1 MAIGISPRKGNDQLF
16 NNKNL
21 IDENTKQ
28 NIIIVLA
35 SILCIIVLAS
45 IFYFT
50 MPKKKKNEKYS
61 KNISLE
67 GITVSNYSRKEL
79 EDLLYE
85 RYEKRKNEDAIFNY
99 GGYQQRIKGSDI
111 GISYD
116 IPKTLD
122 QLDRIEEKLLKNKN
136 KNNSNDKIENAM
148 VYMDY
153 DNEKL
158 KNAYVEANSV
168 FNNETNEYIINPDK
182 KEVILNKNIQK
193 IFLDEKEY
201 KEKVLKKFRSNN
213 FDQIEKLN
221 VSNTITPGIDID
233 KMYNDITREPKNAY
247 LDRQNGFIKEEYGIK
262 FEKSLDE
269 IKEEYNNASEKIIIK
284 YNIIKPKMTLKE
296 LQEKLVVKKNE
307 FKNVLYE
314 KTITVSDP
322 DDKGAIKNISIASY
336 CANEYILRPGEIFSY
351 NNVLGN
357 RTREKGYQDGPVYE
371 NGKETRGI
379 GGGICFVS
387 SGLYY
392 VALYSNMQIIE
403 RSNHMF
409 NPGYVP
415 SGLDSAIS
423 MGNLDLKFKNTLSNP
438 IKIITKFDGKNL
450 KVQFLGT
457 DEGYSVQIKTREYD
471 NLKAKTEYRY
481 NSNIEKGKKNIIQK
495 GKDGLK
501 VDVFRIIRKDGKE
514 IERENLGTDSYNKLD
529 EIIEIAKEEAENYDI
544 IDLN

>member
-1 MAIGISPRKGNDQLF
+1 MAIGISPRKGSDQLF
-16 NNKNL
+16 NSKNL

-28 NIIIVLA
+28 NIIIALV
-35 SILCIIVLAS
+35 SIVVIIVLAS

-50 MPKKKKNEKYS
+50 TPKKKKSEKYS

-67 GITVSNYSRKEL
+67 GIKISNYSRKEL

-99 GGYQQRIKGSDI
+99 GDYQQRIKGSDI

-116 IPKTLD
+116 IPKTLEE
-122 QLDRIEEKLLKNKN
+122 LDKIEEKLLKSKN
-136 KNNSNDKIENAM
+136 DSKDKIENAM

-153 DNEKL
+153 DNQKL
-158 KNAYVEANSV
+158 KNAYMEANSV
-168 FNNETNEYIINPDK
+168 FNNETSEYIINPDK
-182 KEVILNKNIQK
+182 KEIILNKNIQK
-193 IFLDEKEY
+193 SFLDEKEY

-213 FDQIEKLN
+213 FDQIEKIN
-221 VSNTITPGIDID
+221 ISNNIIPSIDID

-247 LDRQNGFIKEEYGIK
+247 LDRKNGFIKEEYGIK
-262 FEKSLDE
+262 FEKSLEE
-269 IKEEYNNASEKIIIK
+269 IKEEYNNASGKIIIK

-296 LQEKLVVKKNE
+296 LQEKLIVKKNE

-322 DDKGAIKNISIASY
+322 EDKGAIKNISIASY
-336 CANEYILRPGEIFSY
+336 CVNEYILRPGEMFSF

-415 SGLDSAIS
+415 AGLDSAIS

-438 IKIITKFDGKNL
+438 IKIITRFDGKNL
-450 KVQFLGT
+450 KIQFLGT
-457 DEGYSVQIKTREYD
+457 DEGYSVQMETREYD

-481 NSNIEKGKKNIIQK
+481 NSNLEKGNKNIIQT

-501 VDVFRIIRKDGKE
+501 VDVSRIIRKDGKE
-514 IERENLGTDSYNKLD
+514 IKRENLGTDSYNKLD
-529 EIIEIAKEEAENYDI
+529 EIVEIAKEEAENFDI

>member
-1 MAIGISPRKGNDQLF
+1 MAIGISPRKGSDQLF
-16 NNKNL
+16 NSKNL

-28 NIIIVLA
+28 NIIIALV
-35 SILCIIVLAS
+35 SIVVIIVLAS

-50 MPKKKKNEKYS
+50 TPKKKKSGKYS

-67 GITVSNYSRKEL
+67 GIKVSNYSRKEL

-99 GGYQQRIKGSDI
+99 GDYQQRIKGSDI

-116 IPKTLD
+116 IPKTLEE
-122 QLDRIEEKLLKNKN
+122 LDKIEEKLLKS
-136 KNNSNDKIENAM
+136 KNNSKDKIENAM

-153 DNEKL
+153 DNQKL
-158 KNAYVEANSV
+158 KNAYMEANSV
-168 FNNETNEYIINPDK
+168 FNNETSEYIINPDK
-182 KEVILNKNIQK
+182 KEIILNKNIQK
-193 IFLDEKEY
+193 NFLDEKEY

-213 FDQIEKLN
+213 FDQIEKIN
-221 VSNTITPGIDID
+221 ISNNIIPSIDID

-247 LDRQNGFIKEEYGIK
+247 LDSKNGFIKEEYGIE
-262 FEKSLDE
+262 FEKSLEE
-269 IKEEYNNASEKIIIK
+269 IKEEYNNASGKIIIK

-296 LQEKLVVKKNE
+296 LQEKLIVKKNE

-322 DDKGAIKNISIASY
+322 EDKGAIKNISIASY
-336 CANEYILRPGEIFSY
+336 CVNEYILRPGEMFSF

-371 NGKETRGI
+371 NGKEIRGL

-415 SGLDSAIS
+415 AGLDSAIS

-450 KVQFLGT
+450 KIQFLGT
-457 DEGYSVQIKTREYD
+457 DEGYSVQMETREYD

-481 NSNIEKGKKNIIQK
+481 NSNLEKGKKNIIQT
-495 GKDGLK
+495 GKDGVK
-501 VDVFRIIRKDGKE
+501 VDVSRIIRKDGKE
-514 IERENLGTDSYNKLD
+514 IKRENLGTDSYNKLD
-529 EIIEIAKEEAENYDI
+529 EIIEIAKEEAENFDI

>member
-336 CANEYILRPGEIFSY
+336 CVNEYILRPGEIFSY

-371 NGKETRGI
+371 NGKETRGL

-501 VDVFRIIRKDGKE
+501 VDVFRIIKKDGKE

>member
-28 NIIIVLA
+28 NIIIALA

-67 GITVSNYSRKEL
+67 GIKVSNYSRKEL
-79 EDLLYE
+79 EDLLNE

-99 GGYQQRIKGSDI
+99 GDYQQRIKGSDI

-122 QLDRIEEKLLKNKN
+122 QLDRIEEKLLKSKN
-136 KNNSNDKIENAM
+136 KNNSNDKIENAI

-158 KNAYVEANSV
+158 KNAYLEANSV

-269 IKEEYNNASEKIIIK
+269 IKKEYNNASEKIIIK

-307 FKNVLYE
+307 FKNILYE

-322 DDKGAIKNISIASY
+322 EDKGAIKNISIASY
-336 CANEYILRPGEIFSY
+336 SVNEYILRPGEIFSF

-371 NGKETRGI
+371 NGKEIRGL

-501 VDVFRIIRKDGKE
+501 VDVFRIIKKDGKE

>member
-1 MAIGISPRKGNDQLF
+1 MAIGISPRKGSDQLF
-16 NNKNL
+16 NNKKL
-21 IDENTKQ
+21 IDENAKQ

-67 GITVSNYSRKEL
+67 GMKVSNYSRKEL
-79 EDLLYE
+79 EDLLNE

-99 GGYQQRIKGSDI
+99 GDYQQRIKGSDI

-116 IPKTLD
+116 IPKTLEE
-122 QLDRIEEKLLKNKN
+122 LDKIEEKLLKSKN
-136 KNNSNDKIENAM
+136 DSKDKIENAM

-153 DNEKL
+153 DNQKL
-158 KNAYVEANSV
+158 KNAYMEANSV
-168 FNNETNEYIINPDK
+168 FNNETSEYIINPDK

-213 FDQIEKLN
+213 FDQIENIN
-221 VSNTITPGIDID
+221 VSNTIIPSIDID

-262 FEKSLDE
+262 FEKSLEE
-269 IKEEYNNASEKIIIK
+269 IKKEYNNASEKIIIK

-307 FKNVLYE
+307 FKNILYE

-322 DDKGAIKNISIASY
+322 EDKGAIKNISIASY
-336 CANEYILRPGEIFSY
+336 CVNEYILRPGEIFSY
-351 NNVLGN
+351 NNALGD
-357 RTREKGYQDGPVYE
+357 RTREKGYQDGPIYE
-371 NGKETRGI
+371 NGKETRGL

-415 SGLDSAIS
+415 AGLDSAIS
-423 MGNLDLKFKNTLSNP
+423 MGNLDLKFKNTLKNP

-457 DEGYSVQIKTREYD
+457 DEGYSVQIKTREHD
-471 NLKAKTEYRY
+471 NLKAKTEYLY

-501 VDVFRIIRKDGKE
+501 VDVFRIVRKDGKE

>member
-1 MAIGISPRKGNDQLF
+1 MAIGISPRKGSDQLF
-16 NNKNL
+16 NSKNL

-28 NIIIVLA
+28 NIIIALV
-35 SILCIIVLAS
+35 SIMVIIVLAS

-50 MPKKKKNEKYS
+50 TPKKKKSEKYS

-67 GITVSNYSRKEL
+67 GIKVSNYSRKEL

-99 GGYQQRIKGSDI
+99 GDYQQRIKGSDI

-116 IPKTLD
+116 IPKTLEE
-122 QLDRIEEKLLKNKN
+122 LDKIEEKLLKSKN
-136 KNNSNDKIENAM
+136 DSKDKIENAM

-153 DNEKL
+153 DNQKL
-158 KNAYVEANSV
+158 KNAYMEANSV
-168 FNNETNEYIINPDK
+168 FNNETSEYIINPDK
-182 KEVILNKNIQK
+182 KEIILNKNIQK
-193 IFLDEKEY
+193 NFLDEKEY

-213 FDQIEKLN
+213 FDQIEKIN
-221 VSNTITPGIDID
+221 ISNNIIPSIDID

-247 LDRQNGFIKEEYGIK
+247 LDRKNGFIKEEYGIE
-262 FEKSLDE
+262 FEKSLEE
-269 IKEEYNNASEKIIIK
+269 IKEEYNNASGKIIIK

-296 LQEKLVVKKNE
+296 LQEKLIVKKNE

-322 DDKGAIKNISIASY
+322 EDKGAIKNISIASY
-336 CANEYILRPGEIFSY
+336 CVNEYILRPGEMFSF
-351 NNVLGN
+351 NNALGN

-371 NGKETRGI
+371 NGKEIRGL

-415 SGLDSAIS
+415 AGLDSAIS

-450 KVQFLGT
+450 KIQFLGT
-457 DEGYSVQIKTREYD
+457 DEGYSVQMETREYD

-481 NSNIEKGKKNIIQK
+481 NSNLEKGKKNIIQT
-495 GKDGLK
+495 GKEGLK

-514 IERENLGTDSYNKLD
+514 IKRENLGTDSYNKLD
-529 EIIEIAKEEAENYDI
+529 EIIEIAKEEAENFDI

>member
-322 DDKGAIKNISIASY
+322 DDKGAIKNISIASH
-336 CANEYILRPGEIFSY
+336 CVNEYILRPGEIFSY

>member
-1 MAIGISPRKGNDQLF
+1 MAIGISPRKGSDQLF
-16 NNKNL
+16 NSKNL

-28 NIIIVLA
+28 NIIIALV
-35 SILCIIVLAS
+35 SIMVIIVLAF

-50 MPKKKKNEKYS
+50 TPKKKKNEKYS

-67 GITVSNYSRKEL
+67 GIKISNYSRKEL

-99 GGYQQRIKGSDI
+99 GDYQQRIKGSDI

-116 IPKTLD
+116 IPKTLEE
-122 QLDRIEEKLLKNKN
+122 LDKIEEKLLKSRNDSK
-136 KNNSNDKIENAM
+136 DKIENAM

-153 DNEKL
+153 DNQKL
-158 KNAYVEANSV
+158 KNAYMEANSV
-168 FNNETNEYIINPDK
+168 FNNETSEYIINPDK
-182 KEVILNKNIQK
+182 KEIILNKNIQK
-193 IFLDEKEY
+193 SFLDEKEY

-213 FDQIEKLN
+213 FDQIEKIN
-221 VSNTITPGIDID
+221 ISNNIIPSIDID

-247 LDRQNGFIKEEYGIK
+247 LDRKNGFIKEEYGIK
-262 FEKSLDE
+262 FEKSLEE
-269 IKEEYNNASEKIIIK
+269 IKEEYNNASGKIIIK

-296 LQEKLVVKKNE
+296 LQEKLIVKKNE

-322 DDKGAIKNISIASY
+322 EDKGAIKNISIASY
-336 CANEYILRPGEIFSY
+336 CVNEYILRPGEMFSF

-415 SGLDSAIS
+415 AGLDSAIS

-450 KVQFLGT
+450 KIQFLGT
-457 DEGYSVQIKTREYD
+457 DEGYSVQMETREYD

-481 NSNIEKGKKNIIQK
+481 NSNLEKGKKNIIQK

-501 VDVFRIIRKDGKE
+501 VDVSRIIRKDGKE
-514 IERENLGTDSYNKLD
+514 IKRENLGTDSYNKLD
-529 EIIEIAKEEAENYDI
+529 EIVEIAKEEAENFDI

>member
-1 MAIGISPRKGNDQLF
+1 MAIGISPRKGSDQLF
-16 NNKNL
+16 NSKNL

-28 NIIIVLA
+28 NIIIALV
-35 SILCIIVLAS
+35 SIMVIIVLAS

-50 MPKKKKNEKYS
+50 TPKKKKSEKYS

-67 GITVSNYSRKEL
+67 GIKVSNYSRKEL

-99 GGYQQRIKGSDI
+99 GDYQQRIKGSDI

-116 IPKTLD
+116 IPKTLEE
-122 QLDRIEEKLLKNKN
+122 LDKIEEKLLKSKN
-136 KNNSNDKIENAM
+136 DSKDKIENAM

-153 DNEKL
+153 DNQKL
-158 KNAYVEANSV
+158 KNAYMEANSV
-168 FNNETNEYIINPDK
+168 FNNETSEYIINPDK
-182 KEVILNKNIQK
+182 KEIILNKNIQK
-193 IFLDEKEY
+193 NFLDEKEY

-213 FDQIEKLN
+213 FDQIEKIN
-221 VSNTITPGIDID
+221 ISNNIIPSIDID

-247 LDRQNGFIKEEYGIK
+247 LDRKNGFIKEEYGIE
-262 FEKSLDE
+262 FEKSLEE
-269 IKEEYNNASEKIIIK
+269 IKEEYNNASGKIIIK

-296 LQEKLVVKKNE
+296 LQEKLIVKKNE

-322 DDKGAIKNISIASY
+322 EDKGAIKNISIASY
-336 CANEYILRPGEIFSY
+336 CVNEYILRPGEMFSF
-351 NNVLGN
+351 NNALGN

-371 NGKETRGI
+371 NGKEIRGL

-415 SGLDSAIS
+415 AGLDSAIS

-450 KVQFLGT
+450 KIQFLGT
-457 DEGYSVQIKTREYD
+457 DEGYSVQMETREYD

-481 NSNIEKGKKNIIQK
+481 NSNLEKGKKNIIQT

-501 VDVFRIIRKDGKE
+501 VDVSRIIRKDGKE
-514 IERENLGTDSYNKLD
+514 IKRENLGTDSYNKLD
-529 EIIEIAKEEAENYDI
+529 EIVEIEKEEAENFDI

>member
-1 MAIGISPRKGNDQLF
+1 MAIGISPRKGSDQLF
-16 NNKNL
+16 NSKNL

-28 NIIIVLA
+28 NIIIALV
-35 SILCIIVLAS
+35 SIMVIIVLAS

-50 MPKKKKNEKYS
+50 TPKKKKSEKYS

-67 GITVSNYSRKEL
+67 GIKVSNYSRKEL

-99 GGYQQRIKGSDI
+99 GDYQQRIKGSDI

-116 IPKTLD
+116 IPKTLEE
-122 QLDRIEEKLLKNKN
+122 LDKIEEKLLKSKN
-136 KNNSNDKIENAM
+136 DSKDKIENAM

-153 DNEKL
+153 DNQKL
-158 KNAYVEANSV
+158 KNAYMEANSV
-168 FNNETNEYIINPDK
+168 FNNETSEYIINTDK
-182 KEVILNKNIQK
+182 KEIILNKNIQK
-193 IFLDEKEY
+193 NFLDEKEY

-213 FDQIEKLN
+213 FDQIEKIN
-221 VSNTITPGIDID
+221 ISNNIIPSIDID

-247 LDRQNGFIKEEYGIK
+247 LDRKNGFIKEEYGIE
-262 FEKSLDE
+262 FEKSLEE
-269 IKEEYNNASEKIIIK
+269 IKEEYNNASGKIIIK

-296 LQEKLVVKKNE
+296 LQEKLIVKKNE

-322 DDKGAIKNISIASY
+322 EDKGAIKNISIASY
-336 CANEYILRPGEIFSY
+336 CVNEYILRPGEMFSF
-351 NNVLGN
+351 NNALGN

-371 NGKETRGI
+371 NGKEIRGL

-415 SGLDSAIS
+415 AGLDSAIS

-450 KVQFLGT
+450 KIQFLGT
-457 DEGYSVQIKTREYD
+457 DEGYSVQMETREYD

-481 NSNIEKGKKNIIQK
+481 NSNLEKGKKNIIQT
-495 GKDGLK
+495 GKEGLK

-514 IERENLGTDSYNKLD
+514 IKRENLGTDSYNKLD
-529 EIIEIAKEEAENYDI
+529 EIIEIAKEEAENFDI

>member
-322 DDKGAIKNISIASY
+322 DDKGAIKNISIASH
-336 CANEYILRPGEIFSY
+336 CVNEYILRPGEIFSY

-501 VDVFRIIRKDGKE
+501 VDVFRIIKKDGKE

>member
-28 NIIIVLA
+28 NIIIVVA

-67 GITVSNYSRKEL
+67 GIKVSNYSRKEL
-79 EDLLYE
+79 EDLLNE

-99 GGYQQRIKGSDI
+99 GDYQQRIKGSDI

-122 QLDRIEEKLLKNKN
+122 QLDRIEEKLLKSKN
-136 KNNSNDKIENAM
+136 KNNSNDKIENAI

-158 KNAYVEANSV
+158 KNAYLEANSV

-269 IKEEYNNASEKIIIK
+269 IKKEYNNASEKIIIK

-307 FKNVLYE
+307 FKNILYE

-322 DDKGAIKNISIASY
+322 EDKGAIKNISIASY
-336 CANEYILRPGEIFSY
+336 SVNEYILRPGEIFSF

-371 NGKETRGI
+371 NGKEIRGL

-501 VDVFRIIRKDGKE
+501 VDVFRIIKKDGKE

>member
-50 MPKKKKNEKYS
+50 MPKKKKSEKYS

-322 DDKGAIKNISIASY
+322 DDKGAIKNISIASH
-336 CANEYILRPGEIFSY
+336 CVNEYILRPGEIFSY

>member
-50 MPKKKKNEKYS
+50 MPKKKRNEKYS

-67 GITVSNYSRKEL
+67 GIAVSNYSRKEL

-322 DDKGAIKNISIASY
+322 DDKGAIKNISIASH
-336 CANEYILRPGEIFSY
+336 CVNEYILRPGEIFSY

-371 NGKETRGI
+371 NGKETRGL

-501 VDVFRIIRKDGKE
+501 VDVFRIIKKDGKE

>member
-1 MAIGISPRKGNDQLF
+1 MAIGISPRKGSDQLF
-16 NNKNL
+16 NSKNL

-28 NIIIVLA
+28 NIIIALV
-35 SILCIIVLAS
+35 SIMVIIVLAS

-50 MPKKKKNEKYS
+50 TPKKKKSEKYS

-67 GITVSNYSRKEL
+67 GIKVSNYSRKEL

-99 GGYQQRIKGSDI
+99 GDYQQRIKGSDI

-116 IPKTLD
+116 IPKTLEE
-122 QLDRIEEKLLKNKN
+122 LDKIEEKLLKSKN
-136 KNNSNDKIENAM
+136 DSKDKIENAM

-153 DNEKL
+153 DNQKL
-158 KNAYVEANSV
+158 KNAYMEANSV
-168 FNNETNEYIINPDK
+168 FNNETSEYIINPDK
-182 KEVILNKNIQK
+182 KEIILNKNIQK
-193 IFLDEKEY
+193 NFLDEKEY
-201 KEKVLKKFRSNN
+201 KEKVLKKLRSNN
-213 FDQIEKLN
+213 FDQIEKIN
-221 VSNTITPGIDID
+221 ISNNIIPSIDID

-247 LDRQNGFIKEEYGIK
+247 LDSKNGFIKEEYGIE
-262 FEKSLDE
+262 FEKSLEE
-269 IKEEYNNASEKIIIK
+269 IKEEYNNASGKIIIK

-296 LQEKLVVKKNE
+296 LQEKLIVKKNE

-322 DDKGAIKNISIASY
+322 EDKGAIKNISIASY
-336 CANEYILRPGEIFSY
+336 CVNEYILRPGEMFSF

-371 NGKETRGI
+371 NGKEIRGL

-415 SGLDSAIS
+415 AGLDSAIS

-450 KVQFLGT
+450 KIQFLGT
-457 DEGYSVQIKTREYD
+457 DEGYSVQMETREYD

-481 NSNIEKGKKNIIQK
+481 NSNLEKGKKNIIQT
-495 GKDGLK
+495 GKEGLK

-514 IERENLGTDSYNKLD
+514 IKRENLGTDSYNKLD
-529 EIIEIAKEEAENYDI
+529 EIIEIAKEEAENFDI

>member
-79 EDLLYE
+79 EDLLNE

-99 GGYQQRIKGSDI
+99 GDYQQRIKGSDI

-158 KNAYVEANSV
+158 KHAYVEANSV

-336 CANEYILRPGEIFSY
+336 CVNEYILRPGEIFSY

>member
-1 MAIGISPRKGNDQLF
+1 MAIGISPRKRNDQLF

>member
-1 MAIGISPRKGNDQLF
+1 MAIGISPRKGSDQLF
-16 NNKNL
+16 NSKNL

-28 NIIIVLA
+28 NIIIALV
-35 SILCIIVLAS
+35 SIMVIIVLAS

-50 MPKKKKNEKYS
+50 TPKKKKSEKYS

-67 GITVSNYSRKEL
+67 GIKVSNYSRKEL

-99 GGYQQRIKGSDI
+99 GDYQQRIKGSDI

-116 IPKTLD
+116 IPKTLEE
-122 QLDRIEEKLLKNKN
+122 LDKIEEKLLKSKN
-136 KNNSNDKIENAM
+136 YSKDKIENAM

-153 DNEKL
+153 DNQKL
-158 KNAYVEANSV
+158 KNAYMEANSV
-168 FNNETNEYIINPDK
+168 FNNETSEYIINPDK
-182 KEVILNKNIQK
+182 KEIILNKNIQK
-193 IFLDEKEY
+193 NFLDEKEY

-213 FDQIEKLN
+213 FDQIEKIN
-221 VSNTITPGIDID
+221 ISNNIIPSIDID

-247 LDRQNGFIKEEYGIK
+247 LDRKNGFIKEEYGIE
-262 FEKSLDE
+262 FEKSLEE
-269 IKEEYNNASEKIIIK
+269 IKEEYNNASGKIIIK

-296 LQEKLVVKKNE
+296 LQEKLIVKKNE

-322 DDKGAIKNISIASY
+322 EDKGAIKNISIASY
-336 CANEYILRPGEIFSY
+336 CVNEYILRPGEMFSF
-351 NNVLGN
+351 NNALGN

-371 NGKETRGI
+371 NGKEIRGL

-415 SGLDSAIS
+415 AGLDSAIS

-450 KVQFLGT
+450 KIQFLGT
-457 DEGYSVQIKTREYD
+457 DEGYSVQMETREYD

-481 NSNIEKGKKNIIQK
+481 NSNLEKGKKNIIQT
-495 GKDGLK
+495 GKEGLK

-514 IERENLGTDSYNKLD
+514 IKRENLGTDSYNKLD
-529 EIIEIAKEEAENYDI
+529 EIIEIAKEEAENFDI

>member
-336 CANEYILRPGEIFSY
+336 CVNEYILRPGEIFSY

>member
-1 MAIGISPRKGNDQLF
+1 MAIGISPKKGNDQLF
-16 NNKNL
+16 NSKNL

-28 NIIIVLA
+28 NIIIALV
-35 SILCIIVLAS
+35 SIMVIIVLAF

-50 MPKKKKNEKYS
+50 TPKKKKSEKYS

-67 GITVSNYSRKEL
+67 GIKISNYSRKEL

-99 GGYQQRIKGSDI
+99 GDYQQRIKGSDI

-116 IPKTLD
+116 IPKTLEE
-122 QLDRIEEKLLKNKN
+122 LDKIEEKLLKSRNDSK
-136 KNNSNDKIENAM
+136 DKIENAM

-153 DNEKL
+153 DNQKL
-158 KNAYVEANSV
+158 KNAYMEANSV
-168 FNNETNEYIINPDK
+168 FNNETSEYIINPDK
-182 KEVILNKNIQK
+182 KEIILNKNIQK
-193 IFLDEKEY
+193 SFLDEKEY

-213 FDQIEKLN
+213 FDQIEKIN
-221 VSNTITPGIDID
+221 ISNNIIPSIDID

-247 LDRQNGFIKEEYGIK
+247 LDRKNGFIKEEYGIK
-262 FEKSLDE
+262 FEKSLEE
-269 IKEEYNNASEKIIIK
+269 IKEEYNNASGKIIIK

-296 LQEKLVVKKNE
+296 LQEKLIVKKNE

-322 DDKGAIKNISIASY
+322 EDKGAIKNISIASY
-336 CANEYILRPGEIFSY
+336 CVNEYILRPGEMFSF

-415 SGLDSAIS
+415 AGLDSAIS

-450 KVQFLGT
+450 KIQFLGT
-457 DEGYSVQIKTREYD
+457 DEGYSVQMETREYD

-481 NSNIEKGKKNIIQK
+481 NSNLEKGKKNIIQK

-501 VDVFRIIRKDGKE
+501 VDVSRIIRKDGKE
-514 IERENLGTDSYNKLD
+514 IKRENLGTDSYNKLD
-529 EIIEIAKEEAENYDI
+529 EIVEIAKEEAENFDI

>member
-1 MAIGISPRKGNDQLF
+1 MAIGISPRKGSDQLF
-16 NNKNL
+16 SGKNL

-28 NIIIVLA
+28 NIIIVLV
-35 SILCIIVLAS
+35 SIVVIIVLVS

-50 MPKKKKNEKYS
+50 TPKKKKNEKYS

-67 GITVSNYSRKEL
+67 GIKVSNYSRKEL

-99 GGYQQRIKGSDI
+99 GDYQQRIKGNDI
-111 GISYD
+111 GINYD
-116 IPKTLD
+116 IPKTLEE
-122 QLDRIEEKLLKNKN
+122 LDKIEEKVLKNK
-136 KNNSNDKIENAM
+136 KDSKDKIENAM

-153 DNEKL
+153 DNQKL
-158 KNAYVEANSV
+158 KNAYMEANSV
-168 FNNETNEYIINPDK
+168 FNNETSEYIINPDK
-182 KEVILNKNIQK
+182 KEIILNKNIQK
-193 IFLDEKEY
+193 NFLDEKEY

-213 FDQIEKLN
+213 FDQIEKIN
-221 VSNTITPGIDID
+221 ISNNIIPGIDID

-262 FEKSLDE
+262 FEKSLEE
-269 IKEEYNNASEKIIIK
+269 IKEEYNNASGKIIIK

-296 LQEKLVVKKNE
+296 LQEKLIVKKNE

-322 DDKGAIKNISIASY
+322 EDKGAIKNISIASY
-336 CANEYILRPGEIFSY
+336 CVNEYILRPGEIFSF

-371 NGKETRGI
+371 NGKEIRGL

-392 VALYSNMQIIE
+392 VALYCNMQIIE

-415 SGLDSAIS
+415 AGLDSAIS

-450 KVQFLGT
+450 KIQFLGT
-457 DEGYSVQIKTREYD
+457 DEGYSVQMETREYD
-471 NLKAKTEYRY
+471 NLKANTEYRY
-481 NSNIEKGKKNIIQK
+481 NSNLEKEKKNIIQK

-501 VDVFRIIRKDGKE
+501 VDVYRIIRKDGKE
-514 IERENLGTDSYNKLD
+514 IKRENIGTDSYNKLD
-529 EIIEIAKEEAENYDI
+529 EIVEVSKEEVENYDI

>member
-336 CANEYILRPGEIFSY
+336 CVNEYILRSGEIFSY

>member
-1 MAIGISPRKGNDQLF
+1 MAIGISPRKGSDQLF
-16 NNKNL
+16 NSKNL

-28 NIIIVLA
+28 NIIIALV
-35 SILCIIVLAS
+35 SIMVIIVLAS

-50 MPKKKKNEKYS
+50 TPKKNKSEKYS

-67 GITVSNYSRKEL
+67 GIKVSNYSRKEL

-99 GGYQQRIKGSDI
+99 GDYQQRIKGSDI

-116 IPKTLD
+116 IPKTLEE
-122 QLDRIEEKLLKNKN
+122 LDKIEEKLLKS
-136 KNNSNDKIENAM
+136 KNNSKDKIENAM

-153 DNEKL
+153 DNQKL
-158 KNAYVEANSV
+158 KNAYMEANSV
-168 FNNETNEYIINPDK
+168 FNNETSEYIINPDK
-182 KEVILNKNIQK
+182 KEIILNKNIQK
-193 IFLDEKEY
+193 NFLDEKEY

-213 FDQIEKLN
+213 FDQIEKIN
-221 VSNTITPGIDID
+221 ISNSIIPGIDID

-247 LDRQNGFIKEEYGIK
+247 LDSKNGFIKEEYGIE
-262 FEKSLDE
+262 FEKSLEE
-269 IKEEYNNASEKIIIK
+269 IKEEYNNASGKIIIK

-296 LQEKLVVKKNE
+296 LQEKLIVKKNE

-322 DDKGAIKNISIASY
+322 EDKGAIKNISIASY
-336 CANEYILRPGEIFSY
+336 CVNEYILRPGEMFSF

-357 RTREKGYQDGPVYE
+357 RTREKGYQDGPVYD
-371 NGKETRGI
+371 NGKEIRGL

-415 SGLDSAIS
+415 AGLDSAIS

-450 KVQFLGT
+450 KIQFLGT
-457 DEGYSVQIKTREYD
+457 DEGYSVQMETREYD

-481 NSNIEKGKKNIIQK
+481 NSNLEKGKKNIIQT

-501 VDVFRIIRKDGKE
+501 VDVSRIIRKDGKE
-514 IERENLGTDSYNKLD
+514 IKRENLGTDSYNKLD
-529 EIIEIAKEEAENYDI
+529 EIIEIAKEEAENFDI

>member
-336 CANEYILRPGEIFSY
+336 CVNEYILRPGEIFSY

-371 NGKETRGI
+371 NGKETRGL

>member
-1 MAIGISPRKGNDQLF
+1 MAIGISPRKGSDQLF
-16 NNKNL
+16 NSKNL

-28 NIIIVLA
+28 NIIIALV
-35 SILCIIVLAS
+35 SIMVIIVLAS

-50 MPKKKKNEKYS
+50 TPKKKKSEKYS

-67 GITVSNYSRKEL
+67 GIKISNYSRKEL

-99 GGYQQRIKGSDI
+99 GDYQQRIKGSDI

-116 IPKTLD
+116 IPKTLEE
-122 QLDRIEEKLLKNKN
+122 LDKIEEKLLKSKN
-136 KNNSNDKIENAM
+136 DSKDKIENAM

-153 DNEKL
+153 DNQKL
-158 KNAYVEANSV
+158 KNAYMEANSV
-168 FNNETNEYIINPDK
+168 FNNETSEYIINPDK
-182 KEVILNKNIQK
+182 KEIILNKNIQK
-193 IFLDEKEY
+193 SFLDEKEY

-213 FDQIEKLN
+213 FDQIEKIN
-221 VSNTITPGIDID
+221 ISNNIIPSIDID

-247 LDRQNGFIKEEYGIK
+247 LDRKNGFIKEEYGIK
-262 FEKSLDE
+262 FEKSLEE
-269 IKEEYNNASEKIIIK
+269 IKEEYNNASGKIIIK

-296 LQEKLVVKKNE
+296 LQEKLIVKKNE

-322 DDKGAIKNISIASY
+322 EDKGAIKNISIASY
-336 CANEYILRPGEIFSY
+336 CVNEYILRPGEMFSF

-415 SGLDSAIS
+415 AGLDSAIS

-450 KVQFLGT
+450 KIQFLGT
-457 DEGYSVQIKTREYD
+457 DEGYSVQMETREYD

-481 NSNIEKGKKNIIQK
+481 NSNLEKGKKNIIQK

-501 VDVFRIIRKDGKE
+501 VDVSRIIRKDGKE
-514 IERENLGTDSYNKLD
+514 IKRENLGTDSYNKLD
-529 EIIEIAKEEAENYDI
+529 EIVEIAKEEAENFDI

>member
-1 MAIGISPRKGNDQLF
+1 MAIGISPRKGSDQLF
-16 NNKNL
+16 NSKNL

-28 NIIIVLA
+28 NIIIALV
-35 SILCIIVLAS
+35 SIMVIIVLAS

-50 MPKKKKNEKYS
+50 TPKKKKSGKYS

-67 GITVSNYSRKEL
+67 GIKVSNYSRKEL

-99 GGYQQRIKGSDI
+99 GDYQQRIKGSDI

-116 IPKTLD
+116 IPKTLEE
-122 QLDRIEEKLLKNKN
+122 LDKIEEKLLKSKN
-136 KNNSNDKIENAM
+136 DSKDKIENAM

-153 DNEKL
+153 DNQKL
-158 KNAYVEANSV
+158 KNVYMEANSV
-168 FNNETNEYIINPDK
+168 FNNETSEYIINPDK
-182 KEVILNKNIQK
+182 KEIILNKNIQK
-193 IFLDEKEY
+193 NFLDEKEY

-213 FDQIEKLN
+213 FDQIEKIN
-221 VSNTITPGIDID
+221 ISNNIIPSIDID

-247 LDRQNGFIKEEYGIK
+247 LDRKNGFIKEEYGIE
-262 FEKSLDE
+262 FEKSLEE
-269 IKEEYNNASEKIIIK
+269 IKEEYNNASGKIIIK

-296 LQEKLVVKKNE
+296 LQEKLIVKKNE

-322 DDKGAIKNISIASY
+322 EDKGAIKNISIASY
-336 CANEYILRPGEIFSY
+336 CVNEYILRPGEMFSF
-351 NNVLGN
+351 NNALGN

-371 NGKETRGI
+371 NGKEIRGL

-415 SGLDSAIS
+415 AGLDSAIS

-450 KVQFLGT
+450 KIQFLGT
-457 DEGYSVQIKTREYD
+457 DEGYSVQMETREYD

-481 NSNIEKGKKNIIQK
+481 NSNLEKGKKNIIQT
-495 GKDGLK
+495 GKEGLK

-514 IERENLGTDSYNKLD
+514 IKRENLGTDSYNKLD
-529 EIIEIAKEEAENYDI
+529 EIIEIAKEEAENFDI

>member
-28 NIIIVLA
+28 NIIIVVA

-79 EDLLYE
+79 EDLLNE

-99 GGYQQRIKGSDI
+99 GDYQQRIKGSDI

-122 QLDRIEEKLLKNKN
+122 QLDRIEEKLLKSKN

-153 DNEKL
+153 DNQKL
-158 KNAYVEANSV
+158 KNAYMEANSV
-168 FNNETNEYIINPDK
+168 FNNETSEYIINPDK
-182 KEVILNKNIQK
+182 KEIILNKNIQK
-193 IFLDEKEY
+193 SFLDEKEY

-213 FDQIEKLN
+213 FDQIEKIN
-221 VSNTITPGIDID
+221 ISNNIIPGIDID

-247 LDRQNGFIKEEYGIK
+247 LDRKNGFIKEEYGIK
-262 FEKSLDE
+262 FEKSLEE
-269 IKEEYNNASEKIIIK
+269 IKEEYNNASGKIIIK

-296 LQEKLVVKKNE
+296 LQEKLIVKKNE

-322 DDKGAIKNISIASY
+322 EDKGAIKNISIASY
-336 CANEYILRPGEIFSY
+336 CVNEYILRPGEMFSF

-415 SGLDSAIS
+415 AGLDSAIS

-450 KVQFLGT
+450 KIQFLGT
-457 DEGYSVQIKTREYD
+457 DEGYSVQMETREYD

-481 NSNIEKGKKNIIQK
+481 NSNLEKGKKNIIQK

-514 IERENLGTDSYNKLD
+514 IKRENLGTDSYNKLD

>member
-1 MAIGISPRKGNDQLF
+1 MAIGISPRKRNDQLF

-322 DDKGAIKNISIASY
+322 DDKGAIKNISIASH
-336 CANEYILRPGEIFSY
+336 CVNEYILRPGEIFSY

-501 VDVFRIIRKDGKE
+501 VDVFRIIKKDGKE

>member
-28 NIIIVLA
+28 NIIIALA

-67 GITVSNYSRKEL
+67 GIKVSNYSRKEL
-79 EDLLYE
+79 EDLLNE

-99 GGYQQRIKGSDI
+99 GDYQQRIKGSDI

-122 QLDRIEEKLLKNKN
+122 QLDRIEEKLLKSKN
-136 KNNSNDKIENAM
+136 KNNSNDKIENAI

-158 KNAYVEANSV
+158 KNAYLEANSV

-269 IKEEYNNASEKIIIK
+269 IKKEYNNASEKIIIK

-296 LQEKLVVKKNE
+296 LQDKLVVKKNE
-307 FKNVLYE
+307 FKNILYE

-322 DDKGAIKNISIASY
+322 EDKGAIKNISIASY
-336 CANEYILRPGEIFSY
+336 SVNEYILRPGEIFSF

-371 NGKETRGI
+371 NGKEIRGL

-501 VDVFRIIRKDGKE
+501 VDVFRIIKKDGKE

>member
-28 NIIIVLA
+28 NIIIALA

-50 MPKKKKNEKYS
+50 IPKKKKNEKYS

-67 GITVSNYSRKEL
+67 GIKVSNYSRKEL
-79 EDLLYE
+79 EDLLNE

-99 GGYQQRIKGSDI
+99 GDYQQRIKGSDI

-122 QLDRIEEKLLKNKN
+122 QLDRIEEKLLKSKN
-136 KNNSNDKIENAM
+136 KNNSNDKIENAI

-158 KNAYVEANSV
+158 KNAYLEANSV

-269 IKEEYNNASEKIIIK
+269 IKKEYNNASEKIIIK

-307 FKNVLYE
+307 FKNILYE

-322 DDKGAIKNISIASY
+322 EDKGAIKNISIASY
-336 CANEYILRPGEIFSY
+336 SVNEYILRPGEIFSF

-371 NGKETRGI
+371 NGKEIRGL

-501 VDVFRIIRKDGKE
+501 VDVFRIIKKDGKE